1 MIGGG
6 KVSLLEVKDV
16 NMNYHTIDGT
26 TEAIKNISF
35 KVEKED
41 FISIIGPSGCGKST
55 LLNIISGILIPSSG
69 EVKFSDSSIKNN
81 LDKKNNIIIYISFIF
96 FISKHSATCFG
107 LNNTFLS
114 NSNISTSLFSKVHDT
129 NIQNYNLTIV

>member
-41 FISIIGPSGCGKST
+41 FVSIIGPSGCGKST

-69 EVKFSDSSIKNN
+69 EVKFSDSSIKIIQIKW
-81 LDKKNNIIIYISFIF
+81 DICFKRIIY
-96 FISKHSATCFG
+96 
-107 LNNTFLS
+107 FLGYQ
-114 NSNISTSLFSKVHDT
+114 LEKMYCQDLRLKRY
-129 NIQNYNLTIV
+129 IQKKT